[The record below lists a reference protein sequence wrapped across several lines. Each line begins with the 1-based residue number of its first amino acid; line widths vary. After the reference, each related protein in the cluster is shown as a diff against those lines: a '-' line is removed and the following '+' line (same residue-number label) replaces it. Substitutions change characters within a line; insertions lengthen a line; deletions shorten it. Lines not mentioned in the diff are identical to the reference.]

1 MVITDGLEGG
11 DHLQV
16 MFKLSSSPCLAC
28 YVHVPYLDLLG
39 IVTPTFLFCKLLHTY
54 MYMGTTCVYSV
65 RST

>member
-16 MFKLSSSPCLAC
+16 MFKMSSSPCLAC
-28 YVHVPYLDLLG
+28 YIPYLDLFG
-39 IVTPTFLFCKLLHTY
+39 IVIPTFLFCKLLHTY

-65 RST
+65 GST